1 MKTPH
6 IKEMD
11 TVNIVED
18 EDMKDT
24 KRERLE
30 NYSQEISLKNS
41 RKNCQENTDKLAPI
55 LENSAFMF
63 HKDFYLKPRITLC

>member
-1 MKTPH
+1 MFVQETDLTTKTRH
-6 IKEMD
+6 ITEMN

-30 NYSQEISLKNS
+30 NCLQEIYLNYN
-41 RKNCQENTDKLAPI
+41 RKIAMKI
-55 LENSAFMF
+55 LT
-63 HKDFYLKPRITLC
+63 K

>member
-1 MKTPH
+1 MN
-6 IKEMD
+6 

-30 NYSQEISLKNS
+30 NCLQEIYLNYN
-41 RKNCQENTDKLAPI
+41 RKICHENTDKVA
-55 LENSAFMF
+55 
-63 HKDFYLKPRITLC
+63 